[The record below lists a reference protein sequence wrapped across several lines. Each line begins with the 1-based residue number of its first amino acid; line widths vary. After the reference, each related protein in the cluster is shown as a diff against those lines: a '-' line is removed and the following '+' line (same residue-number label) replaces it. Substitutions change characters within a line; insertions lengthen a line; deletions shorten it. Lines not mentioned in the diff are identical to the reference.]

1 MSTEPSTGEFTQGT
15 EIIHVRNLDLAV
27 CLVSVGVSLRK
38 DPPYTH
44 VRLKN
49 GEDQWI
55 FNFYPRSRDKVYNT
69 LDLCAAFAQD
79 MKWITENPQHP
90 FTFAMVAVKNLDIF
104 KGHMSRD
111 VPYVAFSA
119 SGGRATLYVQEGSR
133 KHQRCLA
140 KGMVQ
145 K

>member
-1 MSTEPSTGEFTQGT
+1 MSTEITAGDFNQGT
-15 EIIHVRNLDLAV
+15 EIVHVRNLELAV
-27 CLVSVGVSLRK
+27 CLVSVGVPLRK

-44 VRLKN
+44 VRLSN
-49 GEDQWI
+49 GEDKWT
-55 FNFYPRSRDKVYNT
+55 FNFHPRSSDKTYNT
-69 LDLCAAFAQD
+69 IDLCSAFSQD
-79 MKWITENPQHP
+79 MKWIAQNPQHP

-104 KGHMSRD
+104 KAHMVRH

-119 SGGRATLYVQEGSR
+119 SGGAATLYVRENSR
-133 KHQRCLA
+133 KHERCVA